1 MDKNERTCVVQDHV
15 LHDFTFKDFGGC
27 SCDRPWRLE
36 GVPRLRELRA
46 LVSKLNIVIELS
58 GDEASASAST
68 VPFAAVFLD
77 DILQYCY
84 ACFTVVGTC
93 PFA

>member
-1 MDKNERTCVVQDHV
+1 M
-15 LHDFTFKDFGGC
+15 LHFLTFNDFGAC
-27 SCDRPWRLE
+27 PCDRPCELE
-36 GVPRLRELRA
+36 GVPGLRELRA

-77 DILQYCY
+77 DILQYCH